1 MAGYFETLLFT
12 DAHDENINSHS
23 NENNNNHEK
32 NSHINN
38 NNNNNNNKSYQG
50 DINNQHNIG
59 LLTSHDRVML
69 SIRPSTHTT
78 NMYR

>member
-12 DAHDENINSHS
+12 DAQDANSNSHS
-23 NENNNNHEK
+23 SK
-32 NSHINN
+32 NN
-38 NNNNNNNKSYQG
+38 NNNNNNNNTSNQG
-50 DINNQHNIG
+50 DSINQHNIG
-59 LLTSHDRVML
+59 LLTSQHNSDDDRVML